1 MSGPGL
7 AEHGLPSG
15 DDLFGVTEVDL
26 FGGQHRDAAM
36 AVLGIIP
43 TEERATEGLGLALIP
58 EPPRKRGIMSDVDSF
73 KDFNDTHGHVAG
85 DEALKAVAKV
95 LREGMRKIDHV
106 ARYGGQE
113 FLVILPHTGIAGAV
127 KVAER
132 FRKQLA
138 ERSLTVGERS
148 ITLTVSTGVAEFP
161 IDGDSPES
169 LIVSADAALYQAK
182 DGGRDRVARASRGRR
197 TTAATS
203 TKKPT
208 AKTKKDD
215 RGEEKANRDGEEDGR
230 NEEKANRD
238 GEEDG
243 RNDEEA
249 NRDGEE
255 DGRNEGKANRDG
267 EEDDRNNEEC
277 QPAR

>member
-1 MSGPGL
+1 
-7 AEHGLPSG
+7 
-15 DDLFGVTEVDL
+15 
-26 FGGQHRDAAM
+26 
-36 AVLGIIP
+36 
-43 TEERATEGLGLALIP
+43 
-58 EPPRKRGIMSDVDSF
+58 MSDVDRF

-95 LREGMRKIDHV
+95 LREGMRKIDYV
-106 ARYGGQE
+106 ARYGGEE

-138 ERSLTVGERS
+138 ERSVTVGERS

-208 AKTKKDD
+208 ATTKKTTGAK
-215 RGEEKANRDGEEDGR
+215 RKPTGTAKKTAGTKRKPTGTAKKTAGTTR
-230 NEEKANRD
+230 KPTATAKKTTGTTKKPTGTMKKPTGIKKTTTGTRKKTT
-238 GEEDG
+238 GTKKKTAG
-243 RNDEEA
+243 TPKQTTGTTRKTTKKRTTKKTDES
-249 NRDGEE
+249 
-255 DGRNEGKANRDG
+255 
-267 EEDDRNNEEC
+267 
-277 QPAR
+277 